1 MPTQLKTFSQYIDS
15 ILQPGRFSD
24 VCINGIQV
32 QGKKK
37 ISHLAVAVT
46 ASLYT
51 IRKAQSIQ
59 ADCLLVHHGLFLKG
73 RDVVISGSLKEMLG
87 VLLAH
92 DISLLAYHLPLDAHQ
107 ELGNNWPAA
116 KLLGWTDLEP
126 FGNFQN
132 MKIGVKG
139 TVEPTSQEEMKKKL
153 EKFYGHPAQTV
164 FGGKKQI
171 RSCALISGGAH
182 KAIPEAVLEEVDCF
196 ITGTTDE
203 PVWHQAH
210 QDKINFYALGHAAT
224 ETIGVQLL
232 GEHLAEQFNL
242 KLTYIHENNPF

>member
-15 ILQPGRFSD
+15 ILQPGSFQD

-32 QGKKK
+32 EGKKK
-37 ISHLAVAVT
+37 ILHLAVAVT
-46 ASLYT
+46 ASLHT
-51 IRKAQSIQ
+51 IKKAKTIK

-73 RDVVISGSLKEMLG
+73 KDTVIQGSLKEMLAI
-87 VLLAH
+87 LLSSN
-92 DISLLAYHLPLDAHQ
+92 ISLLAYHLPLDAHQ

-116 KLLGWTDLEP
+116 KMLGWTDLEP
-126 FGNFQN
+126 FGNFQG

-139 TVEPTSQEEMKKKL
+139 TCAPTSQEQFKKQL
-153 EKFYGHPAQTV
+153 EKFYHHTAAAV
-164 FGGKKQI
+164 FGGSKTI

-182 KAIPEAVLEEVDCF
+182 KSISEAVLDEVDCF

-203 PVWHQAH
+203 PIWHIAH
-210 QDKINFYALGHAAT
+210 QDKMNFFALGHAAT

-232 GEHLAEQFNL
+232 GQHLAEQFDI
-242 KLTYIHENNPF
+242 KVTYIHENNPF

>member
-15 ILQPGRFSD
+15 ILQPGRFSG
-24 VCINGIQV
+24 CLHQWNSSGRKEENQPPGRCRNRKPLHHP
-32 QGKKK
+32 QGPKYSSRLPACAPWPLFKGK
-37 ISHLAVAVT
+37 R
-46 ASLYT
+46 YRY
-51 IRKAQSIQ
+51 IRQFKRNARR
-59 ADCLLVHHGLFLKG
+59 FTFN
-73 RDVVISGSLKEMLG
+73 
-87 VLLAH
+87 

-126 FGNFQN
+126 FGNFQS